1 LCAVDPQLRQA
12 AGTLDNSGGSAVRKR
27 IQEVFLFVIQIL
39 FLYLQN
45 NCLKKIMVHT
55 SLIPNQTVVEL
66 ALPNHYVG
74 KKVEFLIY
82 VSDEVERLESTKASN
97 ASQFKGILNAEE
109 AKSFNQYLTSV
120 RQEWDRNI

>member
-1 LCAVDPQLRQA
+1 
-12 AGTLDNSGGSAVRKR
+12 
-27 IQEVFLFVIQIL
+27 
-39 FLYLQN
+39 
-45 NCLKKIMVHT
+45 MVHT
-55 SLIPNQTVVEL
+55 TLIPSQAIVEL

-82 VSDEVERLESTKASN
+82 VSDEIERLKSTEPTN

-109 AKSFNQYLTSV
+109 AKSFNQYLTTV

>member
-1 LCAVDPQLRQA
+1 
-12 AGTLDNSGGSAVRKR
+12 
-27 IQEVFLFVIQIL
+27 
-39 FLYLQN
+39 
-45 NCLKKIMVHT
+45 MVHT
-55 SLIPNQTVVEL
+55 SLIPNQAVVEL

-97 ASQFKGILNAEE
+97 ASEFKGILNAEE

>member
-1 LCAVDPQLRQA
+1 
-12 AGTLDNSGGSAVRKR
+12 
-27 IQEVFLFVIQIL
+27 
-39 FLYLQN
+39 
-45 NCLKKIMVHT
+45 MVHT
-55 SLIPNQTVVEL
+55 TLIPSQSIVEL

-82 VSDEVERLESTKASN
+82 VSDEIERLMSTKPTN

-109 AKSFNQYLTSV
+109 AKSFNQYLTTV